1 MMKTILAVAVIMVF
15 LVTGAGLVLA
25 QSVPD
30 PSNKEPAKAVKE
42 PDQER
47 GAEPEVKLGG
57 PKAAGKQASNKKAY
71 ATGKKVRKAHKSGGV
86 AQSANLVTP
95 NNSVSPRVK
104 RDRRLIIDAAYLKH
118 YAQPGQPVGEPFWVT
133 ERDGALM
140 LVDPYIS
147 QNLR

>member
-1 MMKTILAVAVIMVF
+1 MKTILAVAVIMVF

-25 QSVPD
+25 KSVPD
-30 PSNKEPAKAVKE
+30 PSNKEPAEAVKE

-47 GAEPEVKLGG
+47 GAEPEVKLGE
-57 PKAAGKQASNKKAY
+57 PQAAGKPGSNKKAY
-71 ATGKKVRKAHKSGGV
+71 ATGKKVRKAHKSVEV

-95 NNSVSPRVK
+95 NYSVSSGVK
-104 RDRRLIIDAAYLKH
+104 RDRRLKIDAAYLK
-118 YAQPGQPVGEPFWVT
+118 YYVQPDQPVGEPFWVT

-140 LVDPYIS
+140 LVDPHIS

>member
-15 LVTGAGLVLA
+15 LVSGAGLVLA

-30 PSNKEPAKAVKE
+30 PSNKEPAEAVKE

-47 GAEPEVKLGG
+47 GAKPEVKLGE
-57 PKAAGKQASNKKAY
+57 PKTAGKGGSIIKAY
-71 ATGKKVRKAHKSGGV
+71 ATGKKVRAANKSGGV
-86 AQSANLVTP
+86 AQSANLGTP
-95 NNSVSPRVK
+95 NFSVSPGVK
-104 RDRRLIIDAAYLKH
+104 RDRRLRIDAAHLKY
-118 YAQPGQPVGEPFWVT
+118 YAQTGQPVGEPFWVT

-140 LVDPYIS
+140 LVDPHIS